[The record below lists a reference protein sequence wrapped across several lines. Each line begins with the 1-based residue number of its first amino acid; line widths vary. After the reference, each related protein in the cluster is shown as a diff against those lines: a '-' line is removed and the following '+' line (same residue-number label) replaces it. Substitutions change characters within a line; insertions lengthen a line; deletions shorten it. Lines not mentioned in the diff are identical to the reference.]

1 MHIPACLGSK
11 INEVS
16 LSSGAFLFAYVV
28 MVLIE
33 GLPLFCLELHIGN
46 HFKKSVSG
54 SMRVSDFFKK
64 IKVISNHLHSLAT
77 DEIL

>member
-1 MHIPACLGSK
+1 MVSYKYNESEFDSQYGIDERNMRGIWNKKMYNPIPL
-11 INEVS
+11 IT
-16 LSSGAFLFAYVV
+16 GAFLFAYVV

-54 SMRVSDFFKK
+54 SMRVS
-64 IKVISNHLHSLAT
+64 
-77 DEIL
+77 

>member
-1 MHIPACLGSK
+1 MVGYENLKSIIPPK
-11 INEVS
+11 T
-16 LSSGAFLFAYVV
+16 GAFLFAYVV

-54 SMRVSDFFKK
+54 SMRVS
-64 IKVISNHLHSLAT
+64 
-77 DEIL
+77 